1 MKKKTTISVS
11 SSIFITILILIIPSV
26 IPISN
31 PTILIRET
39 KQLNL
44 LRVEHYLELEATE
57 NTDQFYVH
65 YAFPPD
71 YNYQV
76 PIVLELF
83 NDTTN
88 TLLDYQIQK
97 DCYQPNR
104 IINFTL
110 QPMQKN
116 EHRLLHFT
124 IWVLVETHDFSDIPK
139 ETSLP
144 YSKWEN
150 PEDTQQW
157 LMPSDVVQS
166 RRIRIRTTANRLEGT
181 DDNILSYATNA
192 SRFIF
197 NHRHTLF
204 LIQLWTNSFLSQD
217 ALTTL
222 LINGEN
228 VGRGHLACALF
239 RSQNI
244 PARMLL
250 VHNDQGFW
258 TQMHYMVEYYIP
270 SYGWVLLD
278 PTYGATPYPTNR
290 QVINRICSIDDEEN
304 TKHDF
309 IYPFMKG
316 LERWIWIDASSVHPF
331 YVDCEEGSKS
341 QMFTETVID
350 VPTFAAD
357 YTFFRTQNTF
367 SQYEKFNIM
376 ELSAK
381 NQNHFENATS
391 YQTEACNSLVKT
403 KDINEF
409 VYFIEKAYDE
419 YLMINE

>member
-1 MKKKTTISVS
+1 MKKKTTISAS
-11 SSIFITILILIIPSV
+11 FSIFITILILLIPSV

-31 PTILIRET
+31 PTIQLRET

-44 LRVEHYLELEATE
+44 LRLEHYLELEATE
-57 NTDQFYVH
+57 DTDQFHVH

-88 TLLDYQIQK
+88 TLLDYKIEK
-97 DCYQPNR
+97 DSYHPNR

-124 IWVLVETHDFSDIPK
+124 IWVLVETHDFSDVPK
-139 ETSLP
+139 EIRLP

-181 DDNILSYATNA
+181 DDNILSYATNV

-204 LIQLWTNSFLSQD
+204 LIQLWTNTFLSQD

-250 VHNDQGFW
+250 IHNDQGFW

-290 QVINRICSIDDEEN
+290 QVINRICSIDDEED

-316 LERWIWIDASSVHPF
+316 LERWIWIDTQSVQPF

-357 YTFFRTQNTF
+357 YTFFRTQNMF
-367 SQYEKFNIM
+367 SQYEKFNTM
-376 ELSAK
+376 DLSAK
-381 NQNHFENATS
+381 NQHHP
-391 YQTEACNSLVKT
+391 
-403 KDINEF
+403 D
-409 VYFIEKAYDE
+409 YFCKHPGLLYRYLPLTLQSPAFPAFAYRHR
-419 YLMINE
+419 

>member
-1 MKKKTTISVS
+1 M
-11 SSIFITILILIIPSV
+11 ILLFPSV
-26 IPISN
+26 IPSPNPIIN
-31 PTILIRET
+31 PTRET
-39 KQLNL
+39 LQLNL
-44 LRVEHYLELEATE
+44 LRVEHYLEIEATDDAD
-57 NTDQFYVH
+57 TFHVH
-65 YAFPPD
+65 YVFPPD

-76 PIVLELF
+76 PIVIELF
-83 NDTTN
+83 DDTTN
-88 TLLDYQIQK
+88 TLLDYTIEK

-110 QPMQKN
+110 QPIKKD

-124 IWVLVETHDFSDIPK
+124 IWVLVETQDFSDVPK
-139 ETSLP
+139 QTKFP
-144 YSKWEN
+144 YSKWDN
-150 PEDTQQW
+150 PDDTQQW
-157 LMPSDVVQS
+157 LLSSDVVQS
-166 RRIRIRTTANRLEGT
+166 RRIRIRTTANHLEGV
-181 DDNILSYATNA
+181 DDTILSYATNV

-204 LIQLWTNSFLSQD
+204 LIQLWTNTFLRQD

-222 LINGEN
+222 MINGEN

-239 RSQNI
+239 RTKNI

-270 SYGWVLLD
+270 NYGWVLLD

-290 QVINRICSIDDEEN
+290 QVINRICSIEDEEN

-316 LERWIWIDASSVHPF
+316 LERWIWIDTASVNPY
-331 YVDCEEGSKS
+331 YVDCNEGSKS
-341 QMFTETVID
+341 QMFTEAVIN

-357 YTFFRTQNTF
+357 YAFFRTQNMF

-376 ELSAK
+376 DLTESD
-381 NQNHFENATS
+381 QNHFDNATL
-391 YQTEACNSLVKT
+391 YQIDACERLVET

-409 VYFIEKAYDE
+409 IFYIEKAYDE
-419 YLMINE
+419 YKLIKD